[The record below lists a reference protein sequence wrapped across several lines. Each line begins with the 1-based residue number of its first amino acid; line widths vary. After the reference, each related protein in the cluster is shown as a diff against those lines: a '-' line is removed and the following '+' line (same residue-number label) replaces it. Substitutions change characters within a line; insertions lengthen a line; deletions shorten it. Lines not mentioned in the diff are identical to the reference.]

1 MSLVTRGL
9 GDVYLITQGYG
20 IFEEEIVGAILVIT
34 GGSGAGARKK
44 RKLGE
49 PTEEELYFQGLR
61 EKIMLTGVRINT
73 SAPYDPVSN
82 PRRDVSPETADKIA
96 RNMMASRVGR

>member
-1 MSLVTRGL
+1 MTA
-9 GDVYLITQGYG
+9 LIKREHG
-20 IFEEEIVGAILVIT
+20 INLRPEGCGIVGGEIVGAILVIT

-73 SAPYDPVSN
+73 SAPYDPVST
-82 PRRDVSPETADKIA
+82 PRRSVSPETADKIA
-96 RNMMASRVGR
+96 RNMMTSRIGR